1 MHSPRH
7 LLLIALASS
16 ILFGCA
22 ESPQVAETT
31 EPQALTATPPDKV
44 MVVFLRPSFF
54 GGAIHSSVFD
64 ITTEPIT
71 LIGILSPYT
80 KVAYTTTPG
89 ARRFMVIG
97 ETAEFMDATLEAGK
111 TYYVRVTAHM
121 GMWKA
126 RFSLDPVAHAASDTQ
141 LDADLAGTT
150 WVTNTA
156 ASLKWEQANMTSI
169 QGKETKYLQPWLAGQ
184 DKATLNADD
193 GR

>member
-7 LLLIALASS
+7 ILLIALASS

-31 EPQALTATPPDKV
+31 EPLALIATPPGKV

-80 KVAYTTTPG
+80 KAAYTADLG
-89 ARRFMVIG
+89 VRRFMVIG
-97 ETAEFMDATLEAGK
+97 ETAEFMDATLIGGK

-126 RFSLDPVAHAASDTQ
+126 RFSLDPVAHAESDTQ
-141 LDADLAGTT
+141 LDKDLASTT
-150 WVTNTA
+150 WVVNTP